1 MAQSK
6 FSSGIQKAKSF
17 FNDPKKLGYAGLGA
31 LAIPTAYHGVEAIK
45 DMGSKDK
52 KERKG
57 SGMRAGMAGVE
68 LGGLGLLAREVQK
81 AH

>member
-1 MAQSK
+1 MNK
-6 FSSGIQKAKSF
+6 FSSGIQKAKKF

-31 LAIPTAYHGVEAIK
+31 LAVPTAYHAAEGIK

-57 SGMRAGMAGVE
+57 AGMRAGMAGVE
-68 LGGLGLLAREVQK
+68 LGGLGLLAREVAK